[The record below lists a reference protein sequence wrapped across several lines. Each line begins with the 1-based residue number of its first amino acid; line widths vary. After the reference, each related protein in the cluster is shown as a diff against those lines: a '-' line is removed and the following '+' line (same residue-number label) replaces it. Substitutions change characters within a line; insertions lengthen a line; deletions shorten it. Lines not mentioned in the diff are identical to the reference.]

1 MPMRV
6 NTNLTSLLLGN
17 NISRS
22 QTQLNKSFARLS
34 SGLRINVAADDAAGM
49 GISENLRAEMRSL
62 RQANRN
68 TMDGMSMVQ
77 TAESSL
83 GEVGDRLSRMRELAV
98 QSASGTLSPTARNA
112 IQTEFSALQT
122 EVERIANVTE
132 FNGLSLSNGSAAT
145 PVDVQVGAN
154 NVPANDRVAVNLQDV
169 RATTLGVDPATI
181 NVATQVGAQNA
192 ISAIDN
198 AIGQVNS
205 GRAAYGASQN
215 QLTSAMHNV
224 QSYTENLV
232 DAESR
237 IRDVDFA
244 AGIAEKTRQQVLSQA
259 SVSLLAQ
266 SNMTRQTALGL
277 LK

>member
-1 MPMRV
+1 MPIRV
-6 NTNLTSLLLGN
+6 NTNMTSLLIGN
-17 NISRS
+17 QAARS
-22 QTQLNKSFARLS
+22 KAQLDKTFAQLS
-34 SGLRINVAADDAAGM
+34 SGLRINMAADDAAGM
-49 GISENLRAEMRSL
+49 GISESLRSEMRSL

-68 TMDGMSMVQ
+68 TMDGISMVQ

-83 GEVGDRLSRMRELAV
+83 GEVGGRLSRMRELAV
-98 QSASGTLSPTARNA
+98 QSANGTLNPADRNA
-112 IQTEFSALQT
+112 IQAEFSALQS

-154 NVPANDRVAVNLQDV
+154 NVAANDRVAVNLQDV
-169 RATTLGVDPATI
+169 RATTLGVDPASI
-181 NVATQVGAQNA
+181 NVATQAGAQNA
-192 ISAIDN
+192 ITAIDN
-198 AIGQVNS
+198 AISQVS
-205 GRAAYGASQN
+205 AGRSAYGATQN

-232 DAESR
+232 AAESR

-244 AGIAEKTRQQVLSQA
+244 AGVAEKTRSQILNQA
-259 SVSLLAQ
+259 SISLLAQ
-266 SNMTRQTALGL
+266 SNVSSQTALGL